1 MTEKINK
8 KSECS
13 PALLRGRMVAFT
25 SAAFTTGILLGFAV
39 GAVFEAIESN
49 TSGGGAAVPNDVAWR
64 LMMATGVVMPLTML
78 GLVACRVRSTK

>member
-1 MTEKINK
+1 
-8 KSECS
+8 
-13 PALLRGRMVAFT
+13 MVAFT